1 MSAENHYSGQQD
13 EYNNIGQP
21 QKSSSVDFTKILGDL
36 RKHKRLYYK
45 VLPLAFVL
53 AAVYALSI
61 PNFYK
66 CTVMLSPEMSS
77 SRVNSGFLS
86 LASSFG
92 FNMGKNTGGMG
103 TEALFPTLYPD
114 LINSTDFK
122 VSLFSVPV
130 TIEGNKKKG
139 IQDRTM
145 SYYEYL
151 EKEQKSPWFSAILAA
166 PGKLMGWI
174 ISMFKEEPSDV
185 DNKKAVNPFRL
196 TKKQTRIVNVMN
208 KKVLCEVDK
217 KTMVITIQVTDQNPV
232 IAATMADTVQKRLQN
247 FITAYRTS
255 KVRVDLEHYK
265 KISAEAKAR
274 YEEARQKYA
283 EFVDANQYI
292 ILQTFRQK
300 QTDLENELQ
309 LQYSTYT
316 QVAQQLVAAEARV
329 QEETPAFTTLQS
341 ATVPVRKAGPSRAKM
356 CLMFVFLMLVCTTGW
371 ILYKEGDLMA
381 LFNSKDEEEP
391 APSLDA
397 TQQAALLQALLNL
410 KSKEEK

>member
-1 MSAENHYSGQQD
+1 MSEN
-13 EYNNIGQP
+13 NNDQLNGNSIRQ
-21 QKSSSVDFTKILGDL
+21 SSAVDFVKMYKDL
-36 RKHKRLYYK
+36 LKHRKLYYK
-45 VLPLAFVL
+45 VLPIAFVL
-53 AAVYALSI
+53 AAVYALAI

-66 CTVMLSPEMSS
+66 CTVKLSPEMSS
-77 SRVNSGFLS
+77 SRTNSSLLS
-86 LASSFG
+86 LASNFG
-92 FNMGKNTGGMG
+92 FNMGKSTGGMG

-114 LINSTDFK
+114 LVNSTDFK
-122 VSLFSVPV
+122 VSLFPVPV

-151 EKEQKSPWFSAILAA
+151 ENEQKSPWFSAILAA
-166 PGKLMGWI
+166 PGKLVGWF
-174 ISMFKEEPSDV
+174 ISLFRQKPSDLEDQEKTV
-185 DNKKAVNPFRL
+185 DPFRL
-196 TKKQTRIVNVMN
+196 TKKQAMIIKAINS
-208 KKVLCEVDK
+208 KVLCDVDK

-232 IAATMADTVQKRLQN
+232 IAATMADTVKTRLQK
-247 FITAYRTS
+247 FITDYRTS

-265 KISAEAKAR
+265 KICEETKAR
-274 YEEARQKYA
+274 YEVARQKYS

-292 ILQTFRQK
+292 ILQTVRQE
-300 QTDLENELQ
+300 QVDLENEMQ
-309 LQYSTYT
+309 LQYNAYM
-316 QVAQQLVAAEARV
+316 QAAQQLVNAEAKV

-356 CLMFVFLMLVCTTGW
+356 CLMFVFLMFVCTSGW

>member
-1 MSAENHYSGQQD
+1 MSEN
-13 EYNNIGQP
+13 NNDQLNGNSIRQ
-21 QKSSSVDFTKILGDL
+21 SSAVDFVKMYKDL
-36 RKHKRLYYK
+36 LKHRKLYYK
-45 VLPLAFVL
+45 VLPIAFVL
-53 AAVYALSI
+53 AAVYALAI

-66 CTVMLSPEMSS
+66 CTVKLSPEMSS
-77 SRVNSGFLS
+77 SRSNSGLLS
-86 LASSFG
+86 LASNFG
-92 FNMGKNTGGMG
+92 FNMGKSTGGMG

-114 LINSTDFK
+114 LVNSTDFK
-122 VSLFSVPV
+122 VSLFPVPV

-166 PGKLMGWI
+166 PGKLVGWF
-174 ISMFKEEPSDV
+174 ISLFRQKPSDLEDQEKTV
-185 DNKKAVNPFRL
+185 DPFRL
-196 TKKQTRIVNVMN
+196 TKKQAMIIKAINS
-208 KKVLCEVDK
+208 KVLCDVDK

-232 IAATMADTVQKRLQN
+232 IAATMADTVKTRLQK
-247 FITAYRTS
+247 FITDYRTS

-265 KISAEAKAR
+265 KICEETKAR
-274 YEEARQKYA
+274 YEVARQKYS

-292 ILQTFRQK
+292 ILQTVRQE
-300 QTDLENELQ
+300 QVDLENEMQ
-309 LQYSTYT
+309 LQYNAYM
-316 QVAQQLVAAEARV
+316 QAAQQLVNAEAKV

-356 CLMFVFLMLVCTTGW
+356 CLMFVFLMFVCTSGW